1 MRVLYTSML
10 LLHVLGVVVWVGGMF
25 LMHVAVRP
33 AAVELLQPPQRL
45 PLIAAVLGRFFAW
58 VAVAVIVVLLSGI
71 GMILE
76 GGGFRNAHLS
86 VHVMFAIGLAMMAI
100 FLHIRFAAFRRLQ
113 SAVASS
119 EWPVAARHLEQVR
132 LLVTTNLVLG
142 IVTIAV
148 ATIGRA
154 VL

>member
-1 MRVLYTSML
+1 MKVLYTSML

-25 LMHVAVRP
+25 MMHVAVRP

-45 PLIAAVLGRFFAW
+45 PLIASVLGRFFFW
-58 VAVAVIVVLLSGI
+58 VAIAVVAVLLSGI

-76 GGGFRNAHLS
+76 SGGFRNAHLS

-100 FLHIRFAAFRRLQ
+100 YLHIRLAPFKRMQ

-142 IVTIAV
+142 ILTIAV

>member
-1 MRVLYTSML
+1 MKLLYTSML

-33 AAVELLQPPQRL
+33 AAVQLLPPPQRL
-45 PLIAAVLGRFFAW
+45 PLIALVLARFFFWVGIAIVAVLA
-58 VAVAVIVVLLSGI
+58 SGL

-86 VHVMFAIGLAMMAI
+86 VHLMFAIGLAMMAI
-100 FLHIRFAAFRRLQ
+100 FLHIRFAPFKRLQ
-113 SAVASS
+113 AAVVASD
-119 EWPVAARHLEQVR
+119 WPLAAQRMDPVR
-132 LLVTTNLVLG
+132 QLVTTNLVLG

-148 ATIGRA
+148 ATVGRA

>member
-1 MRVLYTSML
+1 MKLLYTSML

-45 PLIAAVLGRFFAW
+45 PLIASVLGRFFFW
-58 VAVAVIVVLLSGI
+58 VAVAIVAVLVSGI

-86 VHVMFAIGLAMMAI
+86 VHLMFAIGLAMMAI
-100 FLHIRFAAFRRLQ
+100 FLHIRLAPFKRLQ
-113 SAVASS
+113 RAIVSS
-119 EWPVAARHLEQVR
+119 DWPQAGRHLEQVR
-132 LLVTTNLVLG
+132 QLVTTNLVLG

>member
-1 MRVLYTSML
+1 MKLLYTSML

-33 AAVELLQPPQRL
+33 AVVDLLQPPQRL
-45 PLIAAVLGRFFAW
+45 LLLGAVLHRFFFWVSIAI
-58 VAVAVIVVLLSGI
+58 VAVLASGMA
-71 GMILE
+71 MILG

-86 VHVMFAIGLAMMAI
+86 VHVMLVVGLAMMAI
-100 FLHIRFAAFRRLQ
+100 FLHIRLAPFRRLQ
-113 SAVASS
+113 AALASS
-119 EWPVAARHLEQVR
+119 DWPLAAQRLDQVR
-132 LLVTTNLVLG
+132 QLVTTNLVLG

>member
-1 MRVLYTSML
+1 MKLLYTSML
-10 LLHVLGVVVWVGGMF
+10 LLHVLGVVIWVGGMF

-45 PLIAAVLGRFFAW
+45 PLIASVLGRFFFWVDVAI
-58 VAVAVIVVLLSGI
+58 VAVLVSGI

-86 VHVMFAIGLAMMAI
+86 VHLMFAIGLAMMAI
-100 FLHIRFAAFRRLQ
+100 FLHIRFAPFKRLQ
-113 SAVASS
+113 AAVIASD
-119 EWPVAARHLEQVR
+119 WPLAAQRLDQVR
-132 LLVTTNLVLG
+132 QLVTTNLVLG
-142 IVTIAV
+142 VVTIAV

>member
-1 MRVLYTSML
+1 MKVLYTSML

-33 AAVELLQPPQRL
+33 AAVELLAPPQRL
-45 PLIAAVLGRFFAW
+45 ALIASVLRRFFFW
-58 VAVAVIVVLLSGI
+58 VAIAVVVVLLSGI

-76 GGGFRNAHLS
+76 SGGFRNAHLS
-86 VHVMFAIGLAMMAI
+86 VHVMFAIGLAMTAI
-100 FLHIRFAAFRRLQ
+100 FLHIRLAPFRRMQ

-132 LLVTTNLVLG
+132 LLVTTNLALG
-142 IVTIAV
+142 TLTIAV